1 MDIAGSYKKVILF
14 TKKYKYVA
22 LVLLLGVLLMILPV
36 GNKNV
41 EASKKESTECV
52 QVETSVS
59 VQLESVLSKVY
70 GAGKVS
76 VMLTVAAGEETI
88 YQTNDDISNTNDQN
102 SYQKDTV
109 TVTDAE
115 RNQNG
120 LIRQVNP
127 PTYLGAVIV
136 CEGADDPSVRLAIV
150 NAVSK
155 VTGLGTDRIAVLKM
169 K

>member
-1 MDIAGSYKKVILF
+1 MDMKGLYQRLQTFI
-14 TKKYKYVA
+14 KKYKYVA
-22 LVLLLGVLLMILPV
+22 LVLVLGILLMTFPTGKQNTQAGTNASNQQVRIETLV
-36 GNKNV
+36 STQM
-41 EASKKESTECV
+41 EA
-52 QVETSVS
+52 
-59 VQLESVLSKVY
+59 LLSKVS

-88 YQTNDDISNTNDQN
+88 YQTNDD
-102 SYQKDTV
+102 KDTV
-109 TVTDAE
+109 TITDAD

-127 PTYLGAVIV
+127 PSYLGAVIV
-136 CEGADDPSVRLAIV
+136 CQGADDPSVRLAIV